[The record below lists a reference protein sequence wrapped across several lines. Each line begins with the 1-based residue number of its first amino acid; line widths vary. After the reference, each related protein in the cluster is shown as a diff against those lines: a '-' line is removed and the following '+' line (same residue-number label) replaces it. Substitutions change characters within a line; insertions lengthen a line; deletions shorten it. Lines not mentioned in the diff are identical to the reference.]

1 MNDLN
6 NDKQTDAAEEEMT
19 SLKKNHTWS
28 LIDRPK
34 DQKSICCIKIF
45 KRKPGIVGVES
56 PSYKARLVTKG
67 QSQKKG
73 IDYQKMFGHRL
84 SDDVCTSYKTCIH
97 QILTVRSS
105 TFQCGTTIA

>member
-6 NDKQTDAAEEEMT
+6 NDKWTDAAEKQMT

-34 DQKSICCIKIF
+34 DQKANFCIKIF

-67 QSQKKG
+67 YSQKKG
-73 IDYQKMFGHRL
+73 IDYQKMFAPVVKHVSIRYL
-84 SDDVCTSYKTCIH
+84 LYIVVH
-97 QILTVRSS
+97 FNMELQ
-105 TFQCGTTIA
+105 